1 MAQCELAT
9 SSFYMIHSNPW
20 ELKLAGPFIMAG
32 WGSLNAK
39 LYIPSTYYMNSDY
52 RKVASTNMSHLKA
65 HPGTISLIMKG
76 TFEAYFL

>member
-1 MAQCELAT
+1 MAQCGLAT

-39 LYIPSTYYMNSDY
+39 LYIPSTTY
-52 RKVASTNMSHLKA
+52 KQLK
-65 HPGTISLIMKG
+65 
-76 TFEAYFL
+76 EAAQQSCFGR

>member
-39 LYIPSTYYMNSDY
+39 LYIPSTLLTIEKSCSAKLFGQIKNALVSG
-52 RKVASTNMSHLKA
+52 RLKVS
-65 HPGTISLIMKG
+65 
-76 TFEAYFL
+76 